1 MDNPRVSSD
10 EIPERPQLSGW
21 RRAAASLISQ
31 PDATNDG
38 PVRLAVAAA
47 LSGAAVLFFRQQAVP
62 ELVATI
68 VGALAIVLGL
78 YLGYHRIGL
87 RPTGRLWPGFSRGLA
102 TALLLFWLCPPGLPP
117 TLMLVLAALA
127 GPLDRPPRRLGGPPA
142 TGGAMVV
149 WPLAWLWH
157 IPAGAGLLAPLQ
169 RRPQRDPISPW

>member
-21 RRAAASLISQ
+21 RRAAVRLISH
-31 PDATNDG
+31 PVSTSDG
-38 PVRLAVAAA
+38 PVGLAVAAA

-102 TALLLFWLCPPGLPP
+102 TALLLFCLCPPGLPP
-117 TLMLVLAALA
+117 TLMLVLPALA
-127 GPLDRPPRRLGGPPA
+127 VLVVGAPPR
-142 TGGAMVV
+142 
-149 WPLAWLWH
+149 LAV
-157 IPAGAGLLAPLQ
+157 PRARA
-169 RRPQRDPISPW
+169 